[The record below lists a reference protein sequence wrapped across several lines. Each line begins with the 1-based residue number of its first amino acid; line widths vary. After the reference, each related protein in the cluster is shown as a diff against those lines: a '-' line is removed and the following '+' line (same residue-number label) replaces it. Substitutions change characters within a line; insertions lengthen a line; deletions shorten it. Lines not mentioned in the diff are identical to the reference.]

1 MLTSSYIQHSC
12 KVDIHK
18 IRVPLDPTGASF
30 PGRQIEV
37 AARVVT
43 APGGENNPYLLF
55 LQGGPGGQG
64 PRVGDFRDG
73 WSGEALKHYRLVLM
87 DQRGTGLSTPLSA
100 EAVTAE
106 DDPALFLKMFL
117 QNQILFDAEAL
128 RDSLAGDQKWATL
141 GQSYGGFLTLG
152 YLSQYPDAVSESY
165 ITGGLPSLGSIDG
178 IYHHTYPLTAARNR
192 VFFDRYEEDQQVIR
206 EVAAHLANH
215 EEHLPTGERLSPTR
229 MRSVGAALGG
239 AMSFDLLHYLWED
252 PFESQA
258 GELRLTPRFLA
269 QAGARLSQAEA
280 PLYWVLQEAIYG
292 QTTVDQTGEPTNW
305 AAERLSAEY
314 EGFHL
319 DADPLDTSSPWYL
332 TGEHAFRALIS
343 EDPATAPLLDT
354 VDQLATDTDWPQTYD
369 EDALAASDV
378 PVAALMYEEDMF
390 VPRVLSQRTADLLP
404 QARTW
409 VTNRMQHDGLRAGGA
424 KVFSGLY
431 DLMRD

>member
-1 MLTSSYIQHSC
+1 MLVSSYIQHSC
-12 KVDIHK
+12 KVDVHK
-18 IRVPLDPTGASF
+18 IEVPLDPTGANF
-30 PGRQIEV
+30 QGRQIEV

-43 APGGENNPYLLF
+43 PRDGGALPYLLF

-73 WSGEALKHYRLVLM
+73 WIGEALKHYRVVLM

-100 EAVTAE
+100 EVIMGE
-106 DDPALFLKMFL
+106 GDPALFLKMFL

-128 RDSLAGDQKWATL
+128 RVSLTGGEKWATL

-152 YLSQYPDAVSESY
+152 YFSQYPDAVTESY
-165 ITGGLPSLGSIDG
+165 ITGGLPSLGSVDE

-192 VFFDRYEEDQQVIR
+192 TFFDRYPEDQQVIR
-206 EVAAHLANH
+206 EVASHLFNH
-215 EEHLPTGERLSPTR
+215 EERLPTGERLSPTR
-229 MRSVGAALGG
+229 LRSVGAALGG
-239 AMSFDLLHYLWED
+239 AMSFDLLHYLWEG
-252 PFESQA
+252 PFETRG
-258 GELRLTPRFLA
+258 GELRLTSRFLT
-269 QAGARLSQAEA
+269 QVGARLSQAEA

-292 QTTVDQTGEPTNW
+292 QTTVDQTGRPTNW

-332 TGEHAFRALIS
+332 TGEHAFRALIG
-343 EDPATAPLLDT
+343 EDPSTAPLLEA
-354 VDQLATDTDWPQTYD
+354 VDQLAANTDWPTTYD
-369 EDALAASDV
+369 QDALSECEV
-378 PVAALMYEEDMF
+378 PVAALMYDEDMF
-390 VPRVLSQRTADLLP
+390 VPRTLSQRTADLLP